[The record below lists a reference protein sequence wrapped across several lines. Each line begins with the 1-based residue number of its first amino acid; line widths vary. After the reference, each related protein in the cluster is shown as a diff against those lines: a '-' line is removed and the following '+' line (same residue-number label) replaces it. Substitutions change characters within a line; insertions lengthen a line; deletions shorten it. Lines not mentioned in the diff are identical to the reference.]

1 MTRPLVTVDR
11 LQAGYG
17 QVIALNDFS
26 CTVEDGAITALVG
39 SNGAG
44 KTTFLRCVSGLLPAR
59 SGSVHFD
66 GEDITALPSNE
77 RVERGMVMVPEGRMI
92 FSDFT
97 VEENLKIGSI
107 LQRAQKYRE
116 QGIAEA
122 YELFPRLKERRHQAG
137 GTLSGGE
144 QQMLA
149 VARGLM
155 ARPRILLLDEPT
167 LGLAPIVAD
176 LIFET
181 VIRLRDK
188 GLTLL
193 IVEQNVTR
201 TLEVANQAFVLENG
215 EGVLAG
221 RAADLM
227 DDPRVRESYLGI

>member
-1 MTRPLVTVDR
+1 MAGPLLDIR
-11 LQAGYG
+11 QLQVAYG
-17 QVIALNDFS
+17 QVTALHDFS
-26 CTVEDGAITALVG
+26 CTLAEGEIVALVG

-44 KTTFLRCVSGLLPAR
+44 KTTFLRCVSGLLQAKR
-59 SGSVHFD
+59 GSVEFA
-66 GEDITALPSNE
+66 GEDITRLQPNE
-77 RVERGMVMVPEGRMI
+77 RVERGLVMIPEGRLI

-97 VEENLKIGSI
+97 VEENLKIGAISA
-107 LQRAQKYRE
+107 RARGFVE
-116 QGIAEA
+116 QGIEEA
-122 YELFPRLKERRHQAG
+122 YQLFPRLKERRGQPG

-181 VIRLRDK
+181 INQLRDK

-201 TLEVANQAFVLENG
+201 TLEVADQAFVLENG
-215 EGVLAG
+215 IGILQG
-221 RAADLM
+221 KAAELM
-227 DDPRVRESYLGI
+227 HDPRIRESYLGM